1 MAFTKPCIWFFID
14 LFDGTLLVFLDGFF
28 DVTGNLLGLANDLML
43 NMVKRPIAGISP
55 SWTDNVL
62 QGMAKAPL
70 MPTG

>member
-1 MAFTKPCIWFFID
+1 
-14 LFDGTLLVFLDGFF
+14 LLVFLDGFF